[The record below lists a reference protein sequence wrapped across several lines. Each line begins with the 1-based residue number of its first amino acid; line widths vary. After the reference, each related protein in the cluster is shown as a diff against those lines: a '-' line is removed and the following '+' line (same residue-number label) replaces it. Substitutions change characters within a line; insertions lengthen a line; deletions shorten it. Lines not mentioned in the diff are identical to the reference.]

1 MNEREI
7 KMSEEIKRLEKE
19 LIKYK
24 WTKEEPLGKA
34 LSHIKMEF
42 YWDEGN
48 DVRPPHPRIFF
59 DPVDGVGTDMPVFKL
74 IEYYDSERRV
84 RERNV

>member
-7 KMSEEIKRLEKE
+7 KMIEEIKRLEKE
-19 LIKYK
+19 LKKYK

-34 LSHIKMEF
+34 LSHIKMKF

-48 DVRPPHPRIFF
+48 DVRPPHPRVSF
-59 DPVDGVGTDMPVFKL
+59 DPVDSAGIDMPVFKL
-74 IEYYDSERRV
+74 IEYYDSDRRV
-84 RERNV
+84 RKKND

>member
-19 LIKYK
+19 LRKYK
-24 WTKEEPLGKA
+24 WTKEEPLRKA
-34 LSHIKMEF
+34 LRHIKMEF

-59 DPVDGVGTDMPVFKL
+59 EPIDGVGTDMPVFKL
-74 IEYYDSERRV
+74 IEYIRDTGRMER
-84 RERNV
+84 